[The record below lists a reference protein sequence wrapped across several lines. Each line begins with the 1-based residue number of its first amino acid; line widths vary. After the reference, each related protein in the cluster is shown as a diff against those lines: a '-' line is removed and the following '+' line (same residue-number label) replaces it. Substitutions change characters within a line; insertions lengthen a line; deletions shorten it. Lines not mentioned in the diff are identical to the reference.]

1 MYARG
6 TFPRA
11 TVKASLNNYD
21 IQPRESESGETANY
35 LRKKKKKTCRL
46 DYFFQSEKRYG
57 KHMLA
62 AGLQAVVCVGETLH

>member
-21 IQPRESESGETANY
+21 IQPRESKSGKMANY
-35 LRKKKKKTCRL
+35 LKKKQL
-46 DYFFQSEKRYG
+46 VD
-57 KHMLA
+57 
-62 AGLQAVVCVGETLH
+62 

>member
-21 IQPRESESGETANY
+21 IQPRESESGEMANY
-35 LRKKKKKTCRL
+35 FLGEKNLQIRL
-46 DYFFQSEKRYG
+46 LLSE
-57 KHMLA
+57 
-62 AGLQAVVCVGETLH
+62 